1 MYRECNTIAND
12 FGAQESCLKHKK
24 TYQWRIFSSYSDNNY
39 LICKNEDC
47 VVRYAPL
54 IIHTFR
60 FIAPRKLLEAQ
71 LFNMQYRKYEE
82 INNVHDRL
90 RWCRHHMGLLQKDVA
105 KILDISRKR
114 YTSLENGVIK
124 HYEKEIVDKL
134 SNLYQIPVKEL
145 LDDYSYFLYRGQGKV
160 LQEYRKKNHLERSEL
175 AEMVGLRTHDITMW
189 ENEEIEISKKVWER
203 CFKKIL

>member
-1 MYRECNTIAND
+1 MLQTRLKDLREDAD
-12 FGAQESCLKHKK
+12 
-24 TYQWRIFSSYSDNNY
+24 
-39 LICKNEDC
+39 
-47 VVRYAPL
+47 
-54 IIHTFR
+54 
-60 FIAPRKLLEAQ
+60 
-71 LFNMQYRKYEE
+71 
-82 INNVHDRL
+82 
-90 RWCRHHMGLLQKDVA
+90 LLQKDVA

-134 SNLYQIPVKEL
+134 SILYQIPVEEL
-145 LDDYSYFLYRGQGKV
+145 LEDYSYFLYRGQGKV